1 MFTKKTIHQTNGK
14 PTPGEFRASAQNVDK
29 VDVLLSGYC
38 HKEDDESISEE
49 VMWVSCS
56 KCNIWMHLLCIQR
69 QGQQLKDD
77 DYICTLC
84 QSFNAN
90 VLSLMASPVY
100 DVAMILLYK
109 MATGCRGVTII

>member
-1 MFTKKTIHQTNGK
+1 MGK
-14 PTPGEFRASAQNVDK
+14 PTLGKFRASAQNLDK
-29 VDVLLSGYC
+29 VDVLLCGYC

-84 QSFNAN
+84 QS
-90 VLSLMASPVY
+90 
-100 DVAMILLYK
+100 
-109 MATGCRGVTII
+109 